1 MGVFVVQLGEGLLAV
16 LAAKWSFTGMGFQ
29 MNPEDVGVAKGPAAE
44 LAFVRSFV
52 GVDPKVYLTLETSVD
67 VLSFR
72 FEETFIKTC

>member
-1 MGVFVVQLGEGLLAV
+1 
-16 LAAKWSFTGMGFQ
+16 MGFQ

-67 VLSFR
+67 VLRFR
-72 FEETFIKTC
+72 FEVTFIKTC